1 MQHGRRAQY
10 RVSVDDIAD
19 LRVALLGPDGSPCS
33 GRLLD
38 LSASGAGIRFTG
50 RSLPSL
56 AVGQEVDLVFTSE
69 KLRTPM
75 TVAAKVQHRT
85 EEQGA
90 RRFGFRFLE
99 AQALD
104 TELPPVMRELF
115 NRRRTVRVVPDPRR
129 PVTVELRTEPE
140 APPLE
145 VGLVNISET
154 GVAISLDVGQDSRFA
169 DTTTLLV
176 TLYLPDSRR
185 PVSLMGDI
193 RYRRLMADRIHY
205 GIDFDPE
212 ASRDFERKQATITK
226 YVLKRQ
232 LKTLRQSA

>member
-10 RVSVDDIAD
+10 RVSIDDIAD
-19 LRVALLGPDGSPCS
+19 LRVALLSPDGSPCS

-38 LSASGAGIRFTG
+38 ISASGAGVRFMAPG
-50 RSLPSL
+50 FPSL
-56 AVGQEVDLVFTSE
+56 AVGQEVDLVFTSD
-69 KLRTPM
+69 KLTPPM

-99 AQALD
+99 TQALD
-104 TELPPVMRELF
+104 TQLPPVMRELF
-115 NRRRTVRVVPDPRR
+115 NRRRSVRVAPDPRR
-129 PVTVELRTEPE
+129 PVRVELRTEPE
-140 APPLE
+140 SPPLE
-145 VGLVNISET
+145 VELVNVSET
-154 GVAISLDVGQDSRFA
+154 GVAISLEVGQDSRFA
-169 DTTTLLV
+169 NTTTLLV

-185 PVSLMGDI
+185 PVSLMGNI
-193 RYRRLMADRIHY
+193 RYRQIVAERLQY

-212 ASRDFERKQATITK
+212 ASRDFARKQATITK